1 MDLSW
6 EVAIPAASFIN
17 SAELG
22 GLCLPRSLAFDPND
36 LFIAIPLRAV
46 IWSNYCSVFPL
57 CCSCCQLGK
66 QVRQED
72 APSPP

>member
-22 GLCLPRSLAFDPND
+22 VFVSPGALLLTPMIYSWLSPC
-36 LFIAIPLRAV
+36 RAV